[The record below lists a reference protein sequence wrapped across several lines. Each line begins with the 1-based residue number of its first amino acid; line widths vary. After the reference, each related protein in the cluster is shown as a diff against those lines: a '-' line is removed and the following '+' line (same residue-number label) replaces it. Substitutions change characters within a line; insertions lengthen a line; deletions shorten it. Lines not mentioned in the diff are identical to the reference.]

1 MRITTLMDHDV
12 TTGLLWDFVRDWFR
26 YNVWGR
32 RPWRPGRKGMRF
44 PNGIPRADISKPI
57 VRLWDREWNYIG
69 KLDDIPDSVTIDYDN
84 GLRWSGRIE
93 LIQHVEYLEQITA
106 WNNPY
111 IPEDTKPFSPVMDL
125 ELTEDEAKSFYGDQL
140 WQLPDD
146 PFDPAGW
153 DLENMVKEWERTQ
166 GCDGCKGD
174 CCGD

>member
-32 RPWRPGRKGMRF
+32 RPWRPGRKGIRLPLGAPLSGPVDAATSF
-44 PNGIPRADISKPI
+44 REKQDQFVSKLIEYGWEDIGQDTWGNTIWTKRESQT
-57 VRLWDREWNYIG
+57 WD
-69 KLDDIPDSVTIDYDN
+69 P
-84 GLRWSGRIE
+84 
-93 LIQHVEYLEQITA
+93 A
-106 WNNPY
+106 
-111 IPEDTKPFSPVMDL
+111 TKPFSPVMDL
-125 ELTEDEAKSFYGDQL
+125 ELTEEEAKEFYGD
-140 WQLPDD
+140 WVLPDD

-153 DLENMVKEWERTQ
+153 DLENMWKEWERTQ